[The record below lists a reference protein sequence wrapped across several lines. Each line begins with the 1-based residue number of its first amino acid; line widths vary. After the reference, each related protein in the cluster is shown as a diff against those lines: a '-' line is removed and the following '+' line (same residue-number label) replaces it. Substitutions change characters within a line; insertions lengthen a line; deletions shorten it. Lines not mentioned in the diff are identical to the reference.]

1 MRSAITHEGDAEL
14 TRTSVA
20 DMVHKPLRHC
30 KLHHTAWTILRRG
43 PSHTMASEDEFI
55 YSASHNITN
64 RSSIIGASKA
74 SALHICIGAVWAQWS
89 CTPESGVQRLHVGGV
104 AELGICVCSGANDPG
119 SGPELCFMVHCT
131 PQRNSPQRLRGI
143 HVGQWRH

>member
-1 MRSAITHEGDAEL
+1 
-14 TRTSVA
+14 
-20 DMVHKPLRHC
+20 
-30 KLHHTAWTILRRG
+30 
-43 PSHTMASEDEFI
+43 MASEDDFI

-89 CTPESGVQRLHVGGV
+89 CTPESGVQRLHVGGL

-131 PQRNSPQRLRGI
+131 P
-143 HVGQWRH
+143 